1 MPVRA
6 EKGPLCRKL
15 TGKEGFS
22 GQESGGEQV
31 GAIRASRRDP
41 ELVVEPEMNDD
52 EGEIER

>member
-15 TGKEGFS
+15 TGKEGCS

-31 GAIRASRRDP
+31 GAIRTSRRDP
-41 ELVVEPEMNDD
+41 ELVAEPEMNDD